1 MKINL
6 IIIEQTFVRT
16 ILCAVLIIGCQ
27 YASYAQE
34 RSILGDNAF
43 SQFREN
49 RVQET
54 SNPHRVYQT
63 TVYTPFSR
71 ETPVSVML
79 SEAHIFKTAMLA
91 QDEQAAYQTCRA
103 YQSTIYPPYTEETPS
118 SMASVGAEHSGPRRL
133 QGETV
138 DPGQPP
144 GNGSPIGGPILPLL
158 FLSAV
163 MVLGIYLR
171 QRKKNTSVDSKQTN
185 NLPID

>member
-43 SQFREN
+43 AQFREN
-49 RVQET
+49 KVLET

-71 ETPVSVML
+71 ETPASVMA
-79 SEAHIFKTAMLA
+79 SEAHIFETAMLT
-91 QDEQAAYQTCRA
+91 QDEQAAYQTYRA

-118 SMASVGAEHSGPRRL
+118 SMAQSVPGIA
-133 QGETV
+133 
-138 DPGQPP
+138 DPVACKEKP
-144 GNGSPIGGPILPLL
+144 
-158 FLSAV
+158 
-163 MVLGIYLR
+163 
-171 QRKKNTSVDSKQTN
+171 
-185 NLPID
+185 

>member
-43 SQFREN
+43 SVFGEKK
-49 RVQET
+49 VPEDPT
-54 SNPHRVYQT
+54 IYRVYQT
-63 TVYTPFSR
+63 SVYTPFSG
-71 ETPVSVML
+71 ETPASVMA
-79 SEAHIFKTAMLA
+79 SEAHIFETAMLSQA
-91 QDEQAAYQTCRA
+91 EKAAYQTYRA

-118 SMASVGAEHSGPRRL
+118 SMASVGAAHSGPRRL